1 MPLNFQQSRQYL
13 QDFNFGELFIEVLGW
28 SRPTSQK
35 TVVMEEAGE
44 TFERRMVA
52 ELSGVTVFEITAAN
66 GQIPNAKIRAQ
77 LHKEISE
84 LTLENLLIFVDR
96 DRTRSLWYW
105 VKREGTKRYP
115 REHIY
120 VKGQPGDL
128 FLGKISALVV
138 DFAELEDDLP
148 SVVDVA
154 QKLQRGLDVERVT
167 KKFFDDFKKN
177 LAEFMPQIQGID
189 HENDR
194 RWYASVIL
202 NRLMFVYFLQRK
214 QFIDGNEWYLQHKL
228 EATEHSS
235 QNFYRDFLLPL
246 FFEGFAMPEDARSKA
261 VKALIGKVKYLNG
274 GLFLKHQLE
283 KKYPE
288 ITIPN
293 EAFESIFKLFQ
304 GYSWNL
310 DDTPGGRDDEINPSV
325 LGYIFEKYINQ
336 KEFGAYYTRPE
347 ITEYLCDRTINQLIL
362 DKVNTHG
369 KQVKGKGQKFESIG
383 ELLLKL
389 DADLCVQLIDD
400 ILPSLS
406 LLDPACGSGAFLV
419 AAMKTLI
426 NVYSA
431 VIGRIKFLTDRTLT
445 KWLEKIEHD
454 HPSLNYYIKKRII
467 TDNLYGVDIMEE
479 AIEIA
484 KLRLF
489 LALVASAQKPEDL
502 EPLPNIDFNIM
513 AGNSLIGLIRVD
525 EEGFDTIE
533 SKQNG
538 KGKKEQVLQGNL
550 LQTDTANLYRA
561 ILEEKN
567 RSVKLYKQK
576 AFASGKAGD
585 ETPNETQLEMLKSS
599 IDELNRKAQ
608 EKLNLLLMREF
619 SDGLGI
625 KYEEAQLTGKI
636 KKRDLK
642 LEDISRLEPFH
653 WGYHFDQIIGERG
666 GFDAIIANPPWEVF
680 QTDEKEFFQRYDTL
694 IKKKKIDIKTWEKQR
709 KQLLQDP
716 EIQQAWLDYCSGYP
730 HISSYF
736 RKASQYINQRSEI
749 DGKSVA
755 RKINL
760 YALFLEQCFNLLHFE
775 GRCGIVIPTG
785 FYTDLGSKQ
794 LREMIFS
801 QTKLDTLLGL
811 SNERFI
817 FEGVDHRFK
826 FCLLTFEKSSFTESF
841 DVCFRIDPREAIRAN
856 QLNNFFADKSERI
869 NITVSLIRKLS
880 PSTISVM
887 EVRSTTDIEI
897 AEKMVVFPSL
907 GEKMEGKWN
916 FGLTQ
921 EFNITSDSK
930 IFHREP
936 QANRLPL
943 LTGKMFH
950 QFQLTDEKPIY
961 WISEQEGRKSILG
974 RTEDRGQELDYQRYR
989 WVHRRIA
996 RNTDSRTLISTIVPK
1011 NIFAEVNST
1020 ALKVIECRITNEE
1033 MLFLC
1038 SIANS
1043 FSLDWF
1049 LRQKVAS
1056 TLNMFYLYQLPVP
1069 RFQRGDRFFS
1079 EIVERAAKL
1088 ICTTPEFDDLAKEV
1102 GLGSHKSGT
1111 TNEVERA
1118 KLRAELDGMIAHLYN
1133 LTEEEFAHILTT
1145 FPVVPEPVKVAAL
1158 NAYRDVE
1165 RGLIK

>member
-1 MPLNFQQSRQYL
+1 MSLNFQQSRQYL
-13 QDFNFGELFIEVLGW
+13 QDFNFGELFIEILGW

-35 TVVMEEAGE
+35 TVAMEVTGE

-52 ELSGVTVFEITAAN
+52 ELSGVTVFEITAAS

-167 KKFFDDFKKN
+167 KKFFDDFKRN

-214 QFIDGNEWYLQHKL
+214 QFIDGNEWYLQNKL
-228 EATEHSS
+228 EATEQSN

-246 FFEGFAMPEDARSKA
+246 FFEGFATPEDARSKA

-274 GLFLKHQLE
+274 GLFLKHKLE
-283 KKYPE
+283 KDYPR
-288 ITIPN
+288 ITIAN
-293 EAFESIFKLFQ
+293 EAFEAIFKLFQ

-336 KEFGAYYTRPE
+336 KEFGAYYTCPE

-362 DKVNTHG
+362 DKVNTHS

-445 KWLEKIEHD
+445 KWLEKIEQD

-479 AIEIA
+479 AVEIA

-550 LQTDTANLYRA
+550 LQTDTANFYRA

-576 AFASGKAGD
+576 AFVSGKVED
-585 ETPNETQLEMLKSS
+585 ETLNETQLEMLKTS

-608 EKLNLLLMREF
+608 KKLNLLLLREF

-625 KYEEAQLTGKI
+625 KYEEAQITGKP
-636 KKRDLK
+636 KKRDLR
-642 LEDISRLEPFH
+642 LEDIEKLEPFH
-653 WGYHFDQIIGERG
+653 WGYHFDQIIGKHG
-666 GFDAIIANPPWEVF
+666 GFDAIITNPPWEIF
-680 QTDEKEFFQRYDTL
+680 KPSLMDFIEKRDELATRNKKEQEKLLKKPEVNAEWLRYRS
-694 IKKKKIDIKTWEKQR
+694 QF
-709 KQLLQDP
+709 
-716 EIQQAWLDYCSGYP
+716 P
-730 HISSYF
+730 HVNIYYRTAQNYKNQIS
-736 RKASQYINQRSEI
+736 II
-749 DGKSVA
+749 DGKRS
-755 RKINL
+755 KTTDINL
-760 YALFLEQCFNLLHFE
+760 YKLFLEQCFNLLHS
-775 GRCGIVIPTG
+775 GGHCGIVIPSG
-785 FYTDLGSKQ
+785 IYTDLGSKQ
-794 LREMIFS
+794 LRE
-801 QTKLDTLLGL
+801 LLFTQSRITGL
-811 SNERFI
+811 FGFENRRVI
-817 FEGVDHRFK
+817 FEGVDSRFK
-826 FCLLTFEKSSFTESF
+826 FVILSFTKGGFTEEFPVAFMRHSVKDLESF
-841 DVCFRIDPREAIRAN
+841 PKESNLLLPVE
-856 QLNNFFADKSERI
+856 
-869 NITVSLIRKLS
+869 LIRKLS
-880 PSTISVM
+880 PDALSIVELKNELDIQIVKKMLKFPLLGEHIS
-887 EVRSTTDIEI
+887 
-897 AEKMVVFPSL
+897 EKWNISL
-907 GEKMEGKWN
+907 GRELHMTDDSPIFRDKNSPGAMPLFEGKM
-916 FGLTQ
+916 
-921 EFNITSDSK
+921 I
-930 IFHREP
+930 
-936 QANRLPL
+936 
-943 LTGKMFH
+943 H
-950 QFQLTDEKPIY
+950 QFTHLLSKPRY
-961 WISEQEGRKSILG
+961 WINEEQGRKALLKKNEEDYGQTLNYEKYRLG
-974 RTEDRGQELDYQRYR
+974 FRD
-989 WVHRRIA
+989 VA
-996 RNTDSRTLISTIVPK
+996 RNTDIRTMITTVIPAKVFTGNTITVSK
-1011 NIFAEVNST
+1011 NDLSDSLLLYI
-1020 ALKVIECRITNEE
+1020 
-1033 MLFLC
+1033 C
-1038 SIANS
+1038 SIFNS
-1043 FSLDWF
+1043 FIYDF
-1049 LRQKVAS
+1049 LIRQKVTAHCS
-1056 TLNMFYLYQLPVP
+1056 IFYVYQVPVP
-1069 RFQRGDRFFS
+1069 RLDKSDHYFE
-1079 EIVERAAKL
+1079 EIAERAAKL
-1088 ICTTPEFDDLAKEV
+1088 ICTTSEFDALAKEV
-1102 GLGSHKSGT
+1102 GLVSHRRGV

-1118 KLRAELDGMIAHLYN
+1118 RLRAELDGVIAHLYK
-1133 LTEEEFAHILTT
+1133 LTEEEFAHVLST
-1145 FPVVPEPVKVAAL
+1145 FPIVSEPVKIAAL